1 MTTEHSMATFQAT
14 AVELWKTHE
23 GALSTIA
30 TQYIDLVMA
39 KPKGAKVAEL
49 YSVLPKQWRDRVKE
63 ASFVAVFSKATG
75 IVRLFDEAKA
85 DGRMVKYAN
94 AKALVEFH
102 GSLEKAEKVLKP
114 AKVDPKDETPKAT
127 KETKTET
134 KTETKATAP
143 VADKF
148 AQVCEL
154 IDELNE
160 SDLKALQMLVADKI
174 QKMQAKATVKV

>member
-1 MTTEHSMATFQAT
+1 MNTEHSMATFQAT

-39 KPKGAKVAEL
+39 KPKGAKVTEL

-75 IVRLFDEAKA
+75 IVRLFGEAKA
-85 DGRMVKYAN
+85 DGRMVKYAD

-102 GSLEKAEKVLKP
+102 GSLDKAEKVLKP
-114 AKVDPKDETPKAT
+114 AKVDPKDETPKVT
-127 KETKTET
+127 KETKAET

-143 VADKF
+143 VVDTF
-148 AQVCEL
+148 AKVCEL

-160 SDLKALQMLVADKI
+160 SDLKALHMLVADKI
-174 QKMQAKATVKV
+174 QRMQAKATVKV